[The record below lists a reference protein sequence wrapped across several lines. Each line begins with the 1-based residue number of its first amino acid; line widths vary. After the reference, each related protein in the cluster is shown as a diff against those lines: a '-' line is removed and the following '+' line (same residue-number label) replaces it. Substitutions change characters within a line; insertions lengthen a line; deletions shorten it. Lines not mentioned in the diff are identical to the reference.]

1 MFKKILFQTHW
12 LLGITAGVVLA
23 IVGVTGAALS
33 FEHELLRVLNPGVMT
48 VSPNGQAPL
57 TPAEL
62 IARVQTTH
70 PERRITALNL
80 SGDPE
85 HAARITFAARP
96 GSANRRGES
105 HYLNPYSG
113 ELHAKPRGEAFFRQ
127 VTQIHRYLAA
137 GDTGKAI
144 VGASTVALLVLCLSG
159 VYLRW
164 PRRPLRWRAWLTLN
178 WSLRGRG
185 FLWSLH
191 AVAGTW
197 ALAFYILAS
206 LTGLYWSYDWYRDG
220 LFALTGAPRTT
231 QQAPQQTPQQ
241 TPPPQ
246 ARANSEAGERTLS
259 TANAGSGGQT
269 RSRANVVAPTPDLAR
284 AWMVFRGE
292 VKEASSVTI
301 RLPERAGQT
310 LQFNYLDLNATHERA
325 SNRLVLDASG
335 ASIINHER
343 YDDKPAGAKLM
354 SSMFVLH
361 SGAFFGLPGLI
372 LMMLA
377 SLMMP
382 LFAISGWMLYLDRRR
397 KKSSR
402 ILRPAAES
410 A

>member
-1 MFKKILFQTHW
+1 MFKKILRRTHW

-33 FEHELLRVLNPGVMT
+33 FEHELLRATNPGVMT
-48 VSPNGQAPL
+48 VNANGQAPL

-62 IARVQTTH
+62 VARVQTTH
-70 PERRITALNL
+70 PDWRITVLNL
-80 SGDPE
+80 SGDPQ
-85 HAARITFAARP
+85 HAARITFAAKP

-144 VGASTVALLVLCLSG
+144 VGASTVVLLVLCLSG

-164 PRRPLRWRAWLTLN
+164 PRRPLQWRIWLMPN
-178 WSLRGRG
+178 WSLKGRG
-185 FLWSLH
+185 FLWNLH

-220 LFALTGAPRTT
+220 LFALTGAPRPT
-231 QQAPQQTPQQ
+231 QQATQQATQQ
-241 TPPPQ
+241 IHQQVPPAP
-246 ARANSEAGERTLS
+246 ARANAEAGGRTRFR
-259 TANAGSGGQT
+259 ANA
-269 RSRANVVAPTPDLAR
+269 AAPTVDLAR
-284 AWMVFRGE
+284 AWTVFRSE
-292 VKEASSVTI
+292 VKDVSSVTM

-310 LQFNYLDLNATHERA
+310 LQFNYLDLNAAHERA
-325 SNRLVLDASG
+325 SNRLVLDATG
-335 ASIINHER
+335 ASVITHER

-361 SGAFFGLPGLI
+361 SGGFFGLPGLI

-382 LFAISGWMLYLDRRR
+382 LFAISGWILYLDRRK
-397 KKSSR
+397 KKS
-402 ILRPAAES
+402 LRTVRTGAVTA
-410 A
+410 